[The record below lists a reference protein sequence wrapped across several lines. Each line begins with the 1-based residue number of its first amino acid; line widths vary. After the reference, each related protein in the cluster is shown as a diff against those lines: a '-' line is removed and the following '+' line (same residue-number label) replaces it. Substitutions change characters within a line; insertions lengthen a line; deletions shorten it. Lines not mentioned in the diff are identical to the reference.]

1 MKIYAMI
8 PCRLGSKRIPKKN
21 LRLLGDKTLSQW
33 VASTVKETDL
43 FDEIY
48 INSEADI
55 FEKVAQ
61 QVGVKYYK
69 RPEQYATDTATNDEF
84 ALDFI
89 NAFEFDVLVQI
100 NPTSP
105 FLSKEDII
113 NFISEFKSKNLQTL
127 HTVKNEKIDFVVV
140 NGENAAD
147 NGLGLTQEIC
157 KDFFNSGVDV
167 ITTGNHVWDQKETM
181 SYIEKEN
188 RLLRP
193 KNLFEP
199 SPGKGFEIFTAKN
212 GMKVGVLNLMGNV
225 FMKKCDDVFETAQK
239 FINDYKLKKDYD
251 FLIVDF
257 HGEITSE
264 KNAIGHYFDGKA
276 TLLVGTHTHIP
287 TNDARVLE
295 NGTAYQ
301 TDAGMCGDYDS
312 VIGMNKDNSLNR
324 FMKKD
329 SIKHFPAKGEATL
342 CGVIVD
348 CNVKTGLANKVES
361 YIFGGELNNSH

>member
-127 HTVKNEKIDFVVV
+127 HTVKNEKIEGLYEGTPLNFDPLKPMPPSQLLTPVKLFSSSIMAWNVKKFR
-140 NGENAAD
+140 EN
-147 NGLGLTQEIC
+147 
-157 KDFFNSGVDV
+157 
-167 ITTGNHVWDQKETM
+167 M
-181 SYIEKEN
+181 
-188 RLLRP
+188 
-193 KNLFEP
+193 
-199 SPGKGFEIFTAKN
+199 
-212 GMKVGVLNLMGNV
+212 
-225 FMKKCDDVFETAQK
+225 
-239 FINDYKLKKDYD
+239 
-251 FLIVDF
+251 
-257 HGEITSE
+257 
-264 KNAIGHYFDGKA
+264 
-276 TLLVGTHTHIP
+276 
-287 TNDARVLE
+287 
-295 NGTAYQ
+295 TAYNC
-301 TDAGMCGDYDS
+301 AVYGGDGS
-312 VIGMNKDNSLNR
+312 IGYFPLTGFSSLDIDNEIDFKMAEIILNT
-324 FMKKD
+324 MKTKND
-329 SIKHFPAKGEATL
+329 EKKYFNI
-342 CGVIVD
+342 
-348 CNVKTGLANKVES
+348 
-361 YIFGGELNNSH
+361 

>member
-69 RPEQYATDTATNDEF
+69 RPEQYATDSATNDEF

-127 HTVKNEKIDFVVV
+127 HTVKNEKI
-140 NGENAAD
+140 E
-147 NGLGLTQEIC
+147 GLYEGTPLNFDPLKPMPPSQLLTPVQ
-157 KDFFNSGVDV
+157 
-167 ITTGNHVWDQKETM
+167 
-181 SYIEKEN
+181 
-188 RLLRP
+188 
-193 KNLFEP
+193 LF
-199 SPGKGFEIFTAKN
+199 S
-212 GMKVGVLNLMGNV
+212 
-225 FMKKCDDVFETAQK
+225 
-239 FINDYKLKKDYD
+239 
-251 FLIVDF
+251 
-257 HGEITSE
+257 S
-264 KNAIGHYFDGKA
+264 
-276 TLLVGTHTHIP
+276 
-287 TNDARVLE
+287 
-295 NGTAYQ
+295 
-301 TDAGMCGDYDS
+301 
-312 VIGMNKDNSLNR
+312 
-324 FMKKD
+324 
-329 SIKHFPAKGEATL
+329 SIMAW
-342 CGVIVD
+342 
-348 CNVKTGLANKVES
+348 NVKKFRENMVVYNCAVYGGDGSIGYFPLTGFSSLDIDNEIDFKMAE
-361 YIFGGELNNSH
+361 IILNTMKTKNDEKKYFNI

>member
-127 HTVKNEKIDFVVV
+127 HTVKNEKI
-140 NGENAAD
+140 E
-147 NGLGLTQEIC
+147 GLYEGTPLNFDPLKPMPPSQLLTPV
-157 KDFFNSGVDV
+157 K
-167 ITTGNHVWDQKETM
+167 
-181 SYIEKEN
+181 
-188 RLLRP
+188 
-193 KNLFEP
+193 LF
-199 SPGKGFEIFTAKN
+199 S
-212 GMKVGVLNLMGNV
+212 
-225 FMKKCDDVFETAQK
+225 
-239 FINDYKLKKDYD
+239 
-251 FLIVDF
+251 
-257 HGEITSE
+257 S
-264 KNAIGHYFDGKA
+264 
-276 TLLVGTHTHIP
+276 
-287 TNDARVLE
+287 
-295 NGTAYQ
+295 
-301 TDAGMCGDYDS
+301 
-312 VIGMNKDNSLNR
+312 
-324 FMKKD
+324 
-329 SIKHFPAKGEATL
+329 SIMAW
-342 CGVIVD
+342 
-348 CNVKTGLANKVES
+348 NVKKFRT
-361 YIFGGELNNSH
+361 

>member
-33 VASTVKETDL
+33 VASTVKATDL

-55 FEKVAQ
+55 FEKVVQ

-127 HTVKNEKIDFVVV
+127 HTVKNEKIEGLYEGTPLNFDPLKPMPPSQLLTPVKLFSSSIMAWNVKKFR
-140 NGENAAD
+140 EN
-147 NGLGLTQEIC
+147 
-157 KDFFNSGVDV
+157 
-167 ITTGNHVWDQKETM
+167 M
-181 SYIEKEN
+181 
-188 RLLRP
+188 
-193 KNLFEP
+193 
-199 SPGKGFEIFTAKN
+199 
-212 GMKVGVLNLMGNV
+212 
-225 FMKKCDDVFETAQK
+225 
-239 FINDYKLKKDYD
+239 
-251 FLIVDF
+251 
-257 HGEITSE
+257 
-264 KNAIGHYFDGKA
+264 
-276 TLLVGTHTHIP
+276 
-287 TNDARVLE
+287 
-295 NGTAYQ
+295 TAYNC
-301 TDAGMCGDYDS
+301 AVYGGDGS
-312 VIGMNKDNSLNR
+312 IGYFPLTGFSSLDID
-324 FMKKD
+324 FK
-329 SIKHFPAKGEATL
+329 
-342 CGVIVD
+342 
-348 CNVKTGLANKVES
+348 
-361 YIFGGELNNSH
+361 YQIFLN